1 MALKL
6 LKTGLSAILDIQ
18 DKNKEGSLNGSLK
31 GKVLKSNFYFKFVY
45 DGDVVNVD
53 EFFRDKKL
61 SFDSKG
67 IHRIKTFLL
76 CKYNF

>member
-1 MALKL
+1 MSSFEFKL

-53 EFFRDKKL
+53 EFFL
-61 SFDSKG
+61 E
-67 IHRIKTFLL
+67 IKNFLL
-76 CKYNF
+76 IARDT